1 MTDETCQWQGW
12 RQATERA
19 LYGPG
24 GFYLRP
30 EGPAGHFR
38 TSVHASPLFAAA
50 VARLLAEVAEELGT
64 SEVDL
69 VDVGAGRGELLTGV
83 LTALGRGEGSPSGL
97 TGGDAPSGLTVR
109 AYAVERAARPAG
121 LDPRIEWTD
130 RLPRGVRG
138 LVFANEWL
146 DNVPVD
152 VAEADAAGT
161 ARYVEVRADGVE
173 RLGGP
178 VTGPDA
184 EWLARW
190 WPLRE
195 PGTRAEIGR
204 PRDEAWASAVASLSA
219 GRAVA
224 VDYAHVR
231 DSRPPFGSLTGFR
244 AGREVPPVPDGSTD
258 LTAHVALDACAAAVG
273 GGRGDG
279 GGGGGGGLGNGGG
292 GGRGDGGGGGLG
304 GGGGR
309 GDGGGGRGGEDGP
322 PAAELVTQR
331 EALGRLGVSGGRP
344 PLSLASTDPVAY
356 VRALS
361 SAGEAAELTARGGL
375 GDFLW
380 LTQRVPGGA
389 TKPPGQGGY

>member
-38 TSVHASPLFAAA
+38 TSVHASPLFAGA

-83 LTALGRGEGSPSGL
+83 LAAVA
-97 TGGDAPSGLTVR
+97 GGDGTPGGARRGPHDRVPGGTPAGVAGAPGRVPAGTPGFVPGGLTVR
-109 AYAVERAARPAG
+109 AYAVERAPRPAG
-121 LDPRIEWTD
+121 LDPRVVWTD

-152 VAEADAAGT
+152 VAEADSAGT
-161 ARYVEVRADGVE
+161 ARYVEVREDGAE

-178 VTGPDA
+178 VSGADA

-190 WPLRE
+190 WPLAE
-195 PGTRAEIGR
+195 PGARAEIGR
-204 PRDEAWASAVASLSA
+204 PRDEAWASAVASLAA

-231 DSRPPFGSLTGFR
+231 ETRPPFGSLTGFR
-244 AGREVPPVPDGSTD
+244 SGREVPPVPDGGGD
-258 LTAHVALDACAAAVG
+258 VTAHVALDACAAAG
-273 GGRGDG
+273 GGDG
-279 GGGGGGGLGNGGG
+279 
-292 GGRGDGGGGGLG
+292 RH
-304 GGGGR
+304 
-309 GDGGGGRGGEDGP
+309 P
-322 PAAELVTQR
+322 AELVTQR

-344 PLSLASTDPVAY
+344 PLSLASADPAAY

-389 TKPPGQGGY
+389 TEPPGQGGY

>member
-38 TSVHASPLFAAA
+38 TSVHASPLFAGA
-50 VARLLAEVAEELGT
+50 VARLLVEVAEELGT
-64 SEVDL
+64 AEVDL

-83 LTALGRGEGSPSGL
+83 LAATASRGEH
-97 TGGDAPSGLTVR
+97 GLTVR
-109 AYAVERAARPAG
+109 AYAVERAARPSG

-130 RLPRGVRG
+130 RLPQGVRG
-138 LVFANEWL
+138 LIFANEWL

-161 ARYVEVRADGVE
+161 ARYVEVRADGTE

-178 VTGPDA
+178 VAGPDA

-190 WPLRE
+190 WPLRD

-204 PRDEAWASAVASLSA
+204 PRDEAWASAVASLTA

-231 DSRPPFGSLTGFR
+231 AARPPFGSLTGFR
-244 AGREVPPVPDGSTD
+244 AGREVPPVPDGGCD

-273 GGRGDG
+273 GADG
-279 GGGGGGGLGNGGG
+279 V
-292 GGRGDGGGGGLG
+292 
-304 GGGGR
+304 
-309 GDGGGGRGGEDGP
+309 P
-322 PAAELVTQR
+322 VAELVTQR

-375 GDFLW
+375 GDFGW
-380 LTQRVPGGA
+380 LTQRVTGGA
-389 TKPPGQGGY
+389 TRPPGQGGY

>member
-1 MTDETCQWQGW
+1 MTDETCQWQRW
-12 RQATERA
+12 RQAAERA

-50 VARLLAEVAEELGT
+50 VARLLAEVAGELGT

-83 LTALGRGEGSPSGL
+83 LTALGSGDGSA
-97 TGGDAPSGLTVR
+97 GGGLTVR
-109 AYAVERAARPAG
+109 AYAVERADRPAG

-152 VAEADAAGT
+152 VAEADAEGT
-161 ARYVEVRADGVE
+161 ARYVEVRQDGTE

-178 VTGPDA
+178 VSGADA

-195 PGTRAEIGR
+195 PGARAEIGR
-204 PRDEAWASAVASLSA
+204 PRDEAWASAVASLAA

-231 DSRPPFGSLTGFR
+231 DARPPFGSLTGFR
-244 AGREVPPVPDGSTD
+244 AGREVPPVPDGSCD

-273 GGRGDG
+273 PVPERS
-279 GGGGGGGLGNGGG
+279 
-292 GGRGDGGGGGLG
+292 
-304 GGGGR
+304 
-309 GDGGGGRGGEDGP
+309 P
-322 PAAELVTQR
+322 VAELVAQR

-389 TKPPGQGGY
+389 TRRPGQGGY